1 MPPGENAPD
10 SAPDHKSQKA
20 AQVASAEHDVSSQA
34 STLLRD
40 EANGRSNQDSEK
52 AKASSDALGSHD
64 RAQEYSPFQ
73 ATLDNL
79 YGARQLTAARRDEVT
94 SGELLMEPIAGYDT
108 ATRDGARERGGRRAL
123 PGNATE
129 LARGADSSIIKEK
142 NGAITDRG
150 NLNGQ
155 QYDITASK
163 DKDTIV
169 WKDKD
174 GKEHRFERKK
184 GENSNEYT
192 DGDGTRLI
200 QNGDRNKIIFKN
212 GYQVE
217 VDARTGRTV
226 IADQQGEVAQY
237 NGRNA
242 VRRQIDDNNVAYQ
255 VRGDV
260 GDTVQQIRN
269 YQQQS
274 GEAQRG
280 NILIKNEKGDTVILQ
295 KDGTEI
301 SRKADSPVVT
311 IKKGNTTITHTP
323 GQKPVITGGDGRVTQ
338 LNGGIQLDGNELI
351 NNDGSVIISGMQNGR
366 LDSRYGRIYGT
377 TARGGQL
384 DLGVGRAIADDLTTQ
399 NTGTGVKAITKD
411 NQVIMETGADSR
423 SIQTGPI
430 TTNVDQTNPTTRID
444 GGDGIQTT
452 INNNDGS
459 SRTTDHLGDL
469 VAQIDP
475 LGNMDIWDGTHFG
488 EDGNIWNDELG
499 LEGWT
504 NFDSDGASSFYN
516 VNNGYDDSDGY
527 YTYTNSQ
534 SAERLSDTVAKA
546 SDKTVAAATSALAD
560 VRSLASGANVSLS
573 TLGVIDT
580 NIGNLSSM
588 RSQIAALLHINPR
601 LYSQLGA
608 IDSVWA
614 QLSGMRQVVQNQV
627 TSEELLRTR
636 YGVSNKDLV
645 VRSAALGGNH
655 ASVDRVAQFARL

>member
-1 MPPGENAPD
+1 MPAGENAAD
-10 SAPDHKSQKA
+10 SAPDQKVQQPTA
-20 AQVASAEHDVSSQA
+20 AATVEKDVSGRA
-34 STLLRD
+34 TTLLRE
-40 EANGRSNQDSEK
+40 EANGTYGQGSEK
-52 AKASSDALGSHD
+52 PKSLDTLGPRD
-64 RAQEYSPFQ
+64 QAEQFSPFQ
-73 ATLDNL
+73 STLDNL
-79 YGARQLTAARRDEVT
+79 YGARPLTATRKVDQP
-94 SGELLMEPIAGYDT
+94 SGELVMEPIAGYDT
-108 ATRDGARERGGRRAL
+108 MRRDGGRDRSARRIL
-123 PGNATE
+123 PGGDTE
-129 LARGADSSIIKEK
+129 LARGAESSIIKEK

-150 NLNGQ
+150 TLNGQ

-163 DKDTIV
+163 DKDAIV

-192 DGDGTRLI
+192 DGEGTRLI
-200 QNGDRNKIIFKN
+200 QNGDRNRIIFKS

-226 IADQQGEVAQY
+226 IADQQGELAQY

-242 VRRQIDDNNVAYQ
+242 VRRQLDDNNVVYQ

-260 GDTVQQIRN
+260 GDTIQQIRN
-269 YQQQS
+269 YQQQT
-274 GEAQRG
+274 GEVQRG

-301 SRKADSPVVT
+301 TRKADSSTVT
-311 IKKGNTTITHTP
+311 IKKGGTTISYTP
-323 GQKPVITGGDGRVTQ
+323 GQKPVITGGAERVTQ

-351 NNDGSVIISGMQNGR
+351 NNDGTVIISGMQNGR
-366 LDSRYGRIYGT
+366 LDSRHGRIYGT

-430 TTNVDQTNPTTRID
+430 TTNVDQTRPTTKIAAGNGVQTLID
-444 GGDGIQTT
+444 
-452 INNNDGS
+452 NNDGS
-459 SRTTDHLGDL
+459 SSTIDQFGALI
-469 VAQIDP
+469 AQIAQR
-475 LGNMDIWDGTHFG
+475 GNMDTWDGTHFG
-488 EDGNIWNDELG
+488 EDGSIWNNELG
-499 LEGWT
+499 LNGWT
-504 NFDSDGASSFYN
+504 DFDSDGVSSF
-516 VNNGYDDSDGY
+516 NNSGFDDSDGY
-527 YTYTNSQ
+527 YTHTNYQ
-534 SAERLSDTVAKA
+534 SAERMSENVEKA

-560 VRSLASGANVSLS
+560 VRSLASGANV
-573 TLGVIDT
+573 TLGTLGLIDT

-588 RSQIAALLHINPR
+588 RSQITALLHINPR

-614 QLSGMRQVVQNQV
+614 QLNGMRQVVQNQV

-636 YGVSNKDLV
+636 YGVSNKDLIT
-645 VRSAALGGNH
+645 RSAALGGNY
-655 ASVDRVAQFARL
+655 ASVDRVAQFAHL

>member
-1 MPPGENAPD
+1 MPAGENAAD
-10 SAPDHKSQKA
+10 SAPDQKVQQPTA
-20 AQVASAEHDVSSQA
+20 AATAEKDVNERA
-34 STLLRD
+34 TTLLRD
-40 EANGRSNQDSEK
+40 EANGTYGQGSEK
-52 AKASSDALGSHD
+52 LKSLDTLGPRD
-64 RAQEYSPFQ
+64 QAELFSPFQ
-73 ATLDNL
+73 STLDNL
-79 YGARQLTAARRDEVT
+79 YGARPLTAARKVDQP
-94 SGELLMEPIAGYDT
+94 SGDLVMEPIAGYDT
-108 ATRDGARERGGRRAL
+108 LRRDGGRDRNAKRLL
-123 PGNATE
+123 PGGDTE
-129 LARGADSSIIKEK
+129 LARGAESSIIKEK

-150 NLNGQ
+150 TFNGQ

-163 DKDTIV
+163 DKDAIV

-192 DGDGTRLI
+192 DGEGTRLI
-200 QNGDRNKIIFKN
+200 QNGDRNRIIFKS

-226 IADQQGEVAQY
+226 IADQQGELAQY

-242 VRRQIDDNNVAYQ
+242 VRRQLDDNNVVYQ

-260 GDTVQQIRN
+260 GETIQQIRN
-269 YQQQS
+269 YQQQT
-274 GEAQRG
+274 GEVQRG

-301 SRKADSPVVT
+301 TRKADSSTVT
-311 IKKGNTTITHTP
+311 IRKGGTTISYTP

-351 NNDGSVIISGMQNGR
+351 NNDGTVIISGMQNGR
-366 LDSRYGRIYGT
+366 LDSRHGRIYGT

-411 NQVIMETGADSR
+411 NQVIMETGPDSR

-430 TTNVDQTNPTTRID
+430 TTNVDQTKPTTTIA
-444 GGDGIQTT
+444 GGNGIQTL
-452 INNNDGS
+452 IDNNDGS
-459 SRTTDHLGDL
+459 SRTTDQFGALI
-469 VAQIDP
+469 AQIDQR
-475 LGNMDIWDGTHFG
+475 GNMDIWDGTHFG
-488 EDGNIWNDELG
+488 EDGSIWNKELG
-499 LEGWT
+499 LDGWT
-504 NFDSDGASSFYN
+504 SFDSNGASSF
-516 VNNGYDDSDGY
+516 NNGFDDSDGY
-527 YTYTNSQ
+527 YTHTNFQ
-534 SAERLSDTVAKA
+534 SAERMSETIEKA

-560 VRSLASGANVSLS
+560 VRSLASGANVSLG
-573 TLGVIDT
+573 TLGLIDT
-580 NIGNLSSM
+580 NIGNLASM

-608 IDSVWA
+608 IDSVSA
-614 QLSGMRQVVQNQV
+614 QLSGIRQVVQNQV

-645 VRSAALGGNH
+645 TRSAALGGNY